1 VENNKNCS
9 VEGCT
14 NTRGKQQKL
23 LGRRMHQHPYP
34 DVRLAL
40 HAGIQAFGALERFER
55 GEGFRVRSNRRREG
69 SVRLSRAVVVV
80 VVVFSPTDDDDQD
93 FSQSQ
98 PAAPPKSLIYQY
110 ARLPWLPFG
119 PFLSVFN

>member
-55 GEGFRVRSNRRREG
+55 GEGFRVRSNRRRG
-69 SVRLSRAVVVV
+69 FASRYTQPFSRRRRRRRR
-80 VVVFSPTDDDDQD
+80 VFTYGRRRSGFLPISTRG
-93 FSQSQ
+93 
-98 PAAPPKSLIYQY
+98 AP
-110 ARLPWLPFG
+110 
-119 PFLSVFN
+119 